1 MKDYYH
7 ENDDFYE
14 VKFRSE
20 FFAPLFRGMAI
31 AEFTHNK
38 KTPLTFKLPLAFEN
52 TTLLFFREK
61 TRSLIQSSQEIG
73 IGNERG
79 CLVAVM
85 SSGEFRCR
93 KW

>member
-31 AEFTHNK
+31 AEFTYTK
-38 KTPLTFKLPLAFEN
+38 KNSERANTLLLTFKLPLAFEN
-52 TTLLFFREK
+52 TTLLFFLEK
-61 TRSLIQSSQEIG
+61 KPG
-73 IGNERG
+73 H
-79 CLVAVM
+79 
-85 SSGEFRCR
+85 
-93 KW
+93 